1 VYQQD
6 WILREIE
13 LMGAAVR
20 QILTKILNK
29 RPDQALD
36 LADEAVGEIMGSDP
50 SLVYALSPEGVLTML
65 SAGGTVDEFRAR
77 ALGETLFARAE
88 ALDAM
93 SRADEAALDRSRS
106 RALLSAVLETARDED
121 VKRIREVLG
130 WLDKE

>member
-1 VYQQD
+1 MYQQD